1 MSAEERSFPAPT
13 KFGQCTFTAEEYQAV
28 HNALRQKLGPE
39 YISTRMAGGGQ
50 KVCYIEG
57 HRVIGLANEM
67 FGYNGW
73 SHSISQ
79 QNVDFVDLVNGRFYV
94 GVSAFV
100 KVQLKDGSFHEDV
113 GYGVS
118 EGLKSKALSL
128 EKARKEAVTDGM
140 KRALKCFGNALGNC
154 ILDKEYLLAINK
166 IPRQPPAPLDP
177 AKTKRSE
184 GEPSIEKARFSSLG
198 REEKLLCAAGSSRMP
213 LEPRVLNQNQSEL
226 HTPSA
231 ASSVPNVKSE
241 DAGSRS
247 FGSEAHT
254 DPKHLRKLRQ
264 QELQQK
270 FKKEMEAKKLQQNLD
285 QVKTE
290 ESPAPG
296 ERRSSGGHSGELRSS
311 ESISTENHSS
321 SKDPCLAGSVKQNKS
336 PQEDRMATCASYT
349 FCFGSSLKMIPSSG
363 ISLWME
369 LMSRTFP
376 RAARLPKGSRPALPV
391 ITRCRLAVR
400 RLRELQADLPDLWW
414 TTWHTTRLC
423 TDPSIIREDQVKPTV
438 HTETGST

>member
-1 MSAEERSFPAPT
+1 MTFEVLAACSLCFRLAIMSAEERGFPAPT
-13 KFGQCTFTAEEYQAV
+13 KFGQCTYTAEEYQAV

-241 DAGSRS
+241 DVSSRS

-311 ESISTENHSS
+311 ESISTESHPS
-321 SKDPCLAGSVKQNKS
+321 SKDPCLADDPELWDFTLDGIDEQNIPACGSSPKGLAPSTPSNHQMQTRSKTPQRAPGRPSGSLVDNMAHNQALYRPQHHQGRPGEAYS
-336 PQEDRMATCASYT
+336 PQRNGQHM
-349 FCFGSSLKMIPSSG
+349 K
-363 ISLWME
+363 
-369 LMSRTFP
+369 
-376 RAARLPKGSRPALPV
+376 K
-391 ITRCRLAVR
+391 R
-400 RLRELQADLPDLWW
+400 RLD
-414 TTWHTTRLC
+414 T
-423 TDPSIIREDQVKPTV
+423 
-438 HTETGST
+438 